1 MLYTGT
7 ALHRDYNLII
17 AIVCGVATGALLALA
32 I

>member
-1 MLYTGT
+1 MRYAGT
-7 ALHRDYNLII
+7 ALHRNHNLII